1 MALRKWLESEEVHE
15 KVPKQK
21 LVSVMFEQVAEKDW
35 LNRFSCE
42 QQIRQWHLKC
52 KMGIVQNVDS
62 AEELINCV
70 DSGMH

>member
-1 MALRKWLESEEVHE
+1 VALRKWLESEEVHE

-42 QQIRQWHLKC
+42 QQIRQ
-52 KMGIVQNVDS
+52 
-62 AEELINCV
+62 
-70 DSGMH
+70 